1 MPGIQTIRLVLALT
15 ALVLFGLGVRS
26 ESSYLRFAGIAFLTA
41 SLALRFV
48 GRGTPKG

>member
-1 MPGIQTIRLVLALT
+1 MPSIQAIRLAFALT